1 MKQTWKKLSSLFLAL
16 ACMVTLFAV
25 PVNGA
30 IDENLK
36 SSIVRSLQSMV
47 AMMANYSEEEMLT
60 QIESADSVFL
70 NSMVEQYYDAVEE
83 AGAFQEVTASDIV
96 VDEEKQV
103 ATITLKVAFEKYNGK
118 ITAVCNYGGSN
129 ASSFDDIWS
138 AFNMDMDYPI
148 SALLKNAGLNTVMG
162 VGIVFIVLIFLAF
175 VIYLLRYANKG
186 GSEEEPKG
194 ESASLEPVTES
205 IVLPVVEVPDVD
217 EEVELAIVLA
227 TAIAAYE
234 EENTSGD
241 GYVVRSIK
249 KHQNKK
255 WRRV

>member
-47 AMMANYSEEEMLT
+47 AMMANYSEEGMLA

-96 VDEEKQV
+96 VDEEKQI
-103 ATITLKVAFEKYNGK
+103 ATVTLQVTFEKYNGE
-118 ITAVCNYGGSN
+118 ITAVCKYEGSDS
-129 ASSFDDIWS
+129 SSFDDIWS
-138 AFNMDMDYPI
+138 AFSLDMDYPI
-148 SALLKNAGLNTVMG
+148 SAMLKNAGLNTVMG
-162 VGIVFIVLIFLAF
+162 LGIVFAVLIFLAF
-175 VIYLLRYANKG
+175 VIYLLKYANKG
-186 GSEEEPKG
+186 NIEEEPKG
-194 ESASLEPVTES
+194 ESLDPVAEPIAV
-205 IVLPVVEVPDVD
+205 PVVGVPDVD

-227 TAIAAYE
+227 AAIAAYE

-249 KHQNKK
+249 KNQNKK

>member
-36 SSIVRSLQSMV
+36 STIVRNLQSMV
-47 AMMANYSEEEMLT
+47 AMMANYSEEGMLA

-83 AGAFQEVTASDIV
+83 AGTFQEVTASDIV
-96 VDEEKQV
+96 VDEEKQI
-103 ATITLKVAFEKYNGK
+103 ATVTLQVAFEKYNGE
-118 ITAVCNYGGSN
+118 ISAVCRYEGGKS
-129 ASSFDDIWS
+129 SSFDDIWS
-138 AFNMDMDYPI
+138 AFSLEMDYPI
-148 SALLKNAGLNTVMG
+148 SAMLKNAGLNTVMG
-162 VGIVFIVLIFLAF
+162 MGIVFIVLIFLAY
-175 VIYLLRYANKG
+175 VIYLLKYANKG
-186 GSEEEPKG
+186 SIEEEPKG
-194 ESASLEPVTES
+194 ESLEPLAEP
-205 IVLPVVEVPDVD
+205 IAEPVVGVPDID

-227 TAIAAYE
+227 AAIAAYE
-234 EENTSGD
+234 EENASGD

-249 KHQNKK
+249 KNQNKK